1 MSRVMITV
9 PDEFLAE
16 IDSAATAQHRS
27 RSDLFR
33 EAMRQYL
40 KNTPRQSISSAQEAA
55 GIIEKLRRKAELR
68 AEAAQDSTEII
79 RAFRGYPF
87 EDERVDDELSPR

>member
-27 RSDLFR
+27 RSELFR

-40 KNTPRQSISSAQEAA
+40 RTAPSQSAPSAQEAA
-55 GIIEKLRRKAELR
+55 GIIERLRRKAETR
-68 AEAAQDSTEII
+68 AEVAQGSTEII
-79 RAFRGYPF
+79 RAFRGYPLD
-87 EDERVDDELSPR
+87 DEMVDDELPAR

>member
-16 IDSAATAQHRS
+16 IDDAAAAQHRS
-27 RSDLFR
+27 RSELFR

-40 KNTPRQSISSAQEAA
+40 REIPSRSAPSAHEAA
-55 GIIEKLRRKAELR
+55 GIIERLRRKAELR
-68 AEAAQDSTEII
+68 AEVAEDSTEII
-79 RAFRGYPF
+79 RAFRGYPI
-87 EDERVDDELSPR
+87 EDDVGGNGSAAR